1 MTTTTENGRRRPS
14 LSEQIDRLDSILD
27 GLANAL
33 NEAVATA
40 VKEAVGV
47 AVKEAVQVV
56 LAEVLANADVLG
68 RLRNVSTAV
77 APDSHEE
84 IRPNALKR
92 FLGRARRLASR
103 CWQACASVPRRVGN
117 LLTAGWVRLG
127 ALRQFRV
134 PILTAIGVGAVVG
147 AGAYFAG
154 PYVAAVAG
162 WVAGF
167 TATLFVHAALWLRR
181 TADGV
186 FGLGHFAPVVFAEET
201 RLG

>member
-1 MTTTTENGRRRPS
+1 MTTTTDNGRRRPS

-27 GLANAL
+27 GLADAL

-56 LAEVLANADVLG
+56 LAEVLANAEVLA
-68 RLRNVSTAV
+68 RLGTTGTAAD
-77 APDSHEE
+77 APAHNPT
-84 IRPNALKR
+84 RPNALKS
-92 FLGRARRLASR
+92 FLSRARRLAASGLK
-103 CWQACASVPRRVGN
+103 ACTSVPRRVAN
-117 LLTAGWVRLG
+117 LLATGWSRLG

-134 PILTAIGVGAVVG
+134 PLLTAVGVGAAVG

-181 TADGV
+181 TADRV
-186 FGLGHFAPVVFAEET
+186 FGLGQFAPVVLAEET